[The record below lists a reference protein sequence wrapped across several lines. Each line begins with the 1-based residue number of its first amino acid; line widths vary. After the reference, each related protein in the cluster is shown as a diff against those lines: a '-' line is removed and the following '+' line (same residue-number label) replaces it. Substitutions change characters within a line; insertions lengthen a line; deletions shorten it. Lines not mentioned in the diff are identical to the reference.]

1 MPNLCFL
8 NLHAEVNYGYS
19 NSQKGSRMVVGG
31 CIPPYFP
38 GFNLFH
44 LCIFWRC
51 TSTYFYISPFRCNRS
66 PFRFNRSL
74 WILEFLWWLG
84 LGAHGS
90 RRVFKGQWRPVK
102 PSWRGWE
109 KMRVSKRKIL
119 QRLLRGCGPSFSP
132 RCLKQPWNHLVAAH
146 QERMCRSLCLGFW
159 NSKG

>member
-51 TSTYFYISPFRCNRS
+51 TSTYFYIC
-66 PFRFNRSL
+66 L
-74 WILEFLWWLG
+74 
-84 LGAHGS
+84 
-90 RRVFKGQWRPVK
+90 FKGKCLTISAPETMPDIYVGLNTPQLFVRWLNHAKLRQRGLSQRRGRCAPQLGSDRP
-102 PSWRGWE
+102 
-109 KMRVSKRKIL
+109 
-119 QRLLRGCGPSFSP
+119 LLFFVGSTGGHP
-132 RCLKQPWNHLVAAH
+132 
-146 QERMCRSLCLGFW
+146 
-159 NSKG
+159 